1 MLKTLFLYLEPRTI
15 TTSVYREEP
24 PPELCDE
31 IEHVK
36 SQILEKLDDLQD
48 LRTKLRAEY
57 VPLTVCS
64 HLEQCIKET
73 EVNKHQR
80 TPKGQSKMDNPEKL
94 ATYGTQGEEKQNNNT
109 THYMHWTLLYANK
122 HK

>member
-1 MLKTLFLYLEPRTI
+1 MFTVMIVEPRQNI
-15 TTSVYREEP
+15 TSVYREEP

-36 SQILEKLDDLQD
+36 SQILEKLDDLQE
-48 LRTKLRAEY
+48 LRTKLRADY

-73 EVNKHQR
+73 EVSFYLKCYD
-80 TPKGQSKMDNPEKL
+80 SSS
-94 ATYGTQGEEKQNNNT
+94 
-109 THYMHWTLLYANK
+109 
-122 HK
+122 